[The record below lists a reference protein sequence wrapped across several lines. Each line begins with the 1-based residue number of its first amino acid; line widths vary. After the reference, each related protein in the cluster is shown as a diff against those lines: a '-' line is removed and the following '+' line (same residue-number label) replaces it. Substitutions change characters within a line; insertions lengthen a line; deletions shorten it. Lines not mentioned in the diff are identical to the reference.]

1 MKSFTG
7 SGSTLPVHSIK
18 ACVVYDTSDGRIY
31 HQHRVLTLKG
41 GYEPQDDEM
50 AADALRF
57 LGPRHEAKRATLG
70 ILNIHHEAMTPGRR
84 FRVHPERKEL
94 LADGP

>member
-41 GYEPQDDEM
+41 G
-50 AADALRF
+50 
-57 LGPRHEAKRATLG
+57 
-70 ILNIHHEAMTPGRR
+70 
-84 FRVHPERKEL
+84 
-94 LADGP
+94 